1 MKIVPP
7 FLRSIA
13 LIWNLLYN
21 VYHVDGSVTAEEAF
35 QNIEKIIG
43 GYNDKH

>member
-7 FLRSIA
+7 FFRSIA

-21 VYHVDGSVTAEEAF
+21 VYHVDGCSRDILVWKGVL
-35 QNIEKIIG
+35 I
-43 GYNDKH
+43 

>member
-7 FLRSIA
+7 FLCSIA

-21 VYHVDGSVTAEEAF
+21 VYHVDGCPKDVLVWKGVL
-35 QNIEKIIG
+35 I
-43 GYNDKH
+43 